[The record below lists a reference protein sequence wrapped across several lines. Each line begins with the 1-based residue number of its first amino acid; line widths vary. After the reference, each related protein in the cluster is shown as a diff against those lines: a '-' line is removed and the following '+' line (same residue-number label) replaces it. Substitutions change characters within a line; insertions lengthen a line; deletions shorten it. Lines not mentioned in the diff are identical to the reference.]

1 MSDTENSS
9 EFKIEKGVPIITGRR
24 ANTGGK
30 YPFEKL
36 EIGDSFLVP
45 NKTTNTFGS
54 FLSYWSRRLKR
65 KFISRKVEGGV
76 RVWRIK

>member
-1 MSDTENSS
+1 MNETENSS
-9 EFKIEKGVPIITGRR
+9 ELKIEKGVPIIGRR
-24 ANTGGK
+24 GGYGGGK
-30 YPFEKL
+30 YPFKNL

-45 NKTTNTFGS
+45 NKTTNAFGAS
-54 FLSYWSRRLKR
+54 VTYWGRVLNR